1 KILGLTFEANRV
13 SIPEEEI
20 EELIKKRQ
28 GLKLEKNFFEA
39 DKIKEQLARKNIVL
53 EDIKGGKTVWRV
65 KP

>member
-1 KILGLTFEANRV
+1 LTFEANRV